1 MSNDVK
7 LKGRDLISIADLSS
21 AEAQWL
27 IKKAAT
33 GKKGK
38 VPPVLNGRTLALLF
52 EKPSLRTRVS
62 FDVAMD
68 QLGGHCLYLSP
79 QEVALGKREPVAD
92 VARVLTRYVNGI
104 VARTFAHETVVS
116 LAKYASVPVINGLSD
131 CEHPCQAL
139 ADLLTIYEKKGK
151 LEGITLAYVG
161 DGNNVA
167 NSLMLAAAHTGMRF
181 RIASPAGYAVCDDVL
196 GKARELARR
205 SGAEIVTTADPGAA
219 VAGADVV
226 YTDVWVS
233 MGQESQARE
242 RLAAMAP
249 YQVNKSLLERAHP
262 DALFMHPLPAHHGEE
277 VADGVID
284 SPQSV
289 VFDQA
294 ENRLHIQRTIL
305 AEVMA

>member
-1 MSNDVK
+1 MPNDVK